1 MVATPG
7 RFVWYELITT
17 DVAAA
22 RDFYADVIGWGAH
35 DASTPA
41 LAYTVF
47 TAGEALAGGLME
59 LPAEARKMGATSRW
73 MGYVAVASADATADQ
88 IKRLGGAVYVPPT
101 DSNIGRVAVVADP
114 QTATFG
120 LVEGLKFVSSQ
131 AAKRDEHEQ
140 VTWHELRTD
149 DWQKV
154 FSFYGETF
162 GWRKAGAETGPAET
176 YRMFSVGGQAIGGM
190 VNKLPVEPVPYW
202 LNYFYVDDLDAAA
215 DRVKRAGGEIMEGPL
230 EVPGGN
236 WVARCRDAQG
246 AAFALEGKRPEGAT
260 AVSWSSEWNG
270 FSSKGRIL
278 RPRA

>member
-22 RDFYADVIGWGAH
+22 RNFYADVIGWGAH

-41 LAYTVF
+41 LAYTLF

-59 LPAEARKMGATSRW
+59 LPAEARKMGATARW
-73 MGYVAVASADATADQ
+73 MGYVAVASADTTADQ

-101 DSNIGRVAVVADP
+101 DSNIGRVSVVADP

-140 VTWHELRTD
+140 VTWHELRTA

-176 YRMFSVGGQAIGGM
+176 YQLFSVGGQTIGGM

-202 LNYFYVDDLDAAA
+202 LYYFYVDDLDAAA

-246 AAFALEGKRPEGAT
+246 AAFALQGKRPEGAT

-270 FSSKGRIL
+270 FSSKGKFS